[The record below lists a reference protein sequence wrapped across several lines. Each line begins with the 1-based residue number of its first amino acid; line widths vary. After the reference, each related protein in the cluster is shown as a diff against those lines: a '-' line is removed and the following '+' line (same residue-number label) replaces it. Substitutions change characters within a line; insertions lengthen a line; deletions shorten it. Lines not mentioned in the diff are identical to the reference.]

1 LFARCVPSAICF
13 ELVEDS
19 GIGFPALL
27 SEPVK
32 VSFPI
37 RLALGDRRR
46 LHDVADRSAVAA
58 QLKRFATFNRIE
70 NACSPPVQ
78 ISHG

>member
-1 LFARCVPSAICF
+1 MISFK
-13 ELVEDS
+13 LVEDS

-37 RLALGDRRR
+37 RLALGARRR
-46 LHDVADRSAVAA
+46 LRDVADRSAVAA
-58 QLKRFATFNRIE
+58 QLKLFATLDRIE
-70 NACSPPVQ
+70 NACSLPVQ
-78 ISHG
+78 ISHGQRLHI